1 MSSKCDRV
9 AKKTVT
15 ILYLKGGNYWA
26 DDMVLPHD
34 GLLVKVCI
42 QFIHLHISNNVK
54 MIGKVQKIMMKS
66 ISNLE
71 NLPNSAG
78 KDVQSIYALAA

>member
-15 ILYLKGGNYWA
+15 ILYLKGGNYWTEE
-26 DDMVLPHD
+26 MLSPQD

-42 QFIHLHISNNVK
+42 QFIHLHISNDAK
-54 MIGKVQKIMMKS
+54 MIGKIQKRMMKS
-66 ISNLE
+66 NSNLKS
-71 NLPNSAG
+71 LPNSESKEA
-78 KDVQSIYALAA
+78 QSI